1 MNINLKNQLK
11 KLSNTGPPSWIDK
24 SWCNEKNIIT
34 TSAFDWNVLIRQD
47 PTRVLS
53 NTLRHAI
60 TGTNGLVH
68 LLRHED
74 RNAMN
79 WSIESRVPFLTTDL
93 AEFALSLPENYLI
106 SSEGRTKNIFREA
119 MKGIVPDLV
128 LNRKDKIGFET
139 PEDNWIKDYI
149 ANESSESFSNAISIF
164 NEKRMLKLFENAK
177 PLQEKWRIINFKK
190 WYESYF

>member
-1 MNINLKNQLK
+1 M
-11 KLSNTGPPSWIDK
+11 
-24 SWCNEKNIIT
+24 
-34 TSAFDWNVLIRQD
+34 
-47 PTRVLS
+47 
-53 NTLRHAI
+53 
-60 TGTNGLVH
+60 
-68 LLRHED
+68 LRHED

-149 ANESSESFSNAISIF
+149 AKESSESFQMQF
-164 NEKRMLKLFENAK
+164 HF
-177 PLQEKWRIINFKK
+177 
-190 WYESYF
+190 